1 MIDNKKIKEHFSE
14 KTTVLSEN
22 SWNKLEEML
31 NQEENKKVKKVY
43 FFKYAMVA
51 CFFLIGFGF
60 WFNLEDKTTF
70 IPENEVVIE
79 EQVKPIKILDNNNVI
94 VKEVEKPNNVIIANN
109 PLVNNK
115 SIETKKTNEKI
126 EKIEDKLNE
135 VLPKEVVLENQIVDN
150 NTNKITIENLNLK
163 EEVVISNVKNL
174 SKINIDSN
182 LLLQAAEEDLNQEHK
197 DITIKKIKSGYNLI
211 KTYVNN
217 VNYQNN

>member
-1 MIDNKKIKEHFSE
+1 MIDNKTIKEHFSK
-14 KTTVLSEN
+14 KTIVPNEN

-43 FFKYAMVA
+43 LFKYAMVA
-51 CFFLIGFGF
+51 CFFLIGFGI
-60 WFNLEDKTTF
+60 WFNLDDKSIF
-70 IPENEVVIE
+70 NPENEVVIE
-79 EQVKPIKILDNNNVI
+79 EQVKTIKILDNNNVI
-94 VKEVEKPNNVIIANN
+94 VKEDEKPDKVIIANN

-115 SIETKKTNEKI
+115 SIESKKTNEKI

-135 VLPKEVVLENQIVDN
+135 VLPKEVVLENQLVDN
-150 NTNKITIENLNLK
+150 NTNKITFENLIPK

-182 LLLQAAEEDLNQEHK
+182 LLLQAAEDDLNQEHK
-197 DITIKKIKSGYNLI
+197 DKTIKKIKNGYNLI